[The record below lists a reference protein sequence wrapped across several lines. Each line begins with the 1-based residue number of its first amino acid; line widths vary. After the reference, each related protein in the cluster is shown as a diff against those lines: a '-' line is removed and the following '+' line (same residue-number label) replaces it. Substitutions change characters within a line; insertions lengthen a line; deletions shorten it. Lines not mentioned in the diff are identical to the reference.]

1 MSLYQKLNQ
10 SKKNEDEKKKEEE
23 KSFFQQ
29 GIEFG
34 QSIPRVVAEEIAGGA
49 ETLKSFPRG
58 MVKGVKDTAKFGV
71 EAQAAV
77 RAYAPAVA
85 GTVGTFFR
93 DIGEEAM
100 VGFTGDKDYDT
111 DHNYGKMFT
120 VANKKHES
128 IRDAIAKKE
137 IHETIDSF
145 FAPAEKLFKARYKTR
160 LSKPTEL
167 TGEFFTPLVPLK
179 AIKAVV
185 SVKRVA
191 SLSNEINKS
200 AVNIQKAFATKYK
213 GQNLKKVQEDALKG
227 RVDISDR
234 KLTVKTGRFKEKA
247 VGTVDTE
254 LNRIDNLRLQ
264 KDRLRVDSKYWR
276 DLYGQEGFAAF
287 GAAMGVMGIERFF
300 PENSQWLSPLAA
312 IGGGVFIPPVAGL
325 PKTFL
330 FALFANMAEM
340 TANQANKF
348 GKRGTEM
355 YFREASVNLALRAN
369 GVPLGVPLLKDI
381 PIINKPVNA
390 LFPSSLNEKGLT
402 REQLIAK
409 KRQILG
415 TSSLEYK
422 EYERIMEHIKNMPDK
437 QKRDELLQGLKR
449 AYDLYEKV
457 RINHGEG
464 QADLF
469 VPLVHNALQLNNLR
483 SIQAA
488 LLGQAD
494 VNWTFS
500 ASKAFAKTMVQGD
513 LDNIIEKQALE
524 LTQIR
529 NRIMDL
535 RQSAEGVP
543 ELGNF
548 IKEVENLSRS
558 AEADINSI
566 KRTPKESGKNLPTAL
581 TKSKNPDA
589 FEYNKLSE
597 EIEDEIVDLTDG
609 LGLTDSDI
617 VTTKGGK
624 NIIKSQEVSKNNGI
638 LQKTILDSSTAKA
651 RDKADK
657 AYEEAY
663 TNPQTKEEII
673 VESGT
678 IIDRLKEE
686 AKSRKG
692 QPSLLNIKP
701 SGSKLDEFATELKL
715 AYLNRLSDRE
725 IQLLVRK
732 FFVGGD
738 DSVYE
743 TMLRKHM
750 EINQIT
756 NRELALDTFN
766 IEFPGL
772 SSLKPLAKADGKSI
786 KNKKAVT
793 KKIINLF
800 MPTDDTQDEIRKF
813 LQKYRLTAQSDTL
826 DTIRDSYQKGSIS
839 LRDLV
844 RLRGQFLNKAM
855 ESTDPFDRRDNGE
868 IVDALQAFLV
878 DNASKTNNDALK
890 RANAIWAS
898 NTLPL
903 RRKFISEAQQ
913 ANRRFSAEQKLL
925 QKDLDKADE
934 VLYEHSEGLFM
945 DLLDPTIIQPLGKN
959 TETKV
964 GRTGVTNTFR
974 SIIENYAVNDKGK
987 IMSAKLDEIKT
998 SVNMAIGRHL
1008 NMEYNVNINHSF
1020 TNKIDLDYIDE
1031 LDNIQLSSGETISLL
1046 NPKTKALLQ
1055 KIHRQKSELEV
1066 NYRKQTQASIDEALK
1081 NLRDIVGER
1090 QKGDG
1095 LSLFQNILEV
1105 SRGDSEP
1112 NALVTM
1118 EKIADT
1124 IIAQGRIQGKGLRFY
1139 GKDPVGTAR
1148 DPYIKAIEDQLD
1160 KEDVARYSG
1169 VLHGESKA
1177 FQVDNMAA
1185 ERRTIKY
1192 PKNVV
1197 TGIDKLLFEIE
1208 DLAKVQPK
1216 RAMAIRNALTDIFI
1230 GAYVNKAFKTNKFFT
1245 LRNPKSQ
1252 TKING
1257 EIITY
1262 SDAFTVDP
1270 IAAKQ
1275 SYEFYRDFF
1284 KKLLEGTGE
1293 DKVYTIKMFDHKKEI
1308 FEEKSITGKEL
1319 FQHLEEL
1326 VNITPYVAKEVGKAR
1341 RTLGFNLI
1349 GMAVDTA
1356 LSFAHSFARQII
1368 GARWILSKKLIEDVR
1383 VAQANTMKKFLT
1395 DPTSIELLHDGL
1407 IKGIKH
1413 PLHKKTTLEKLNP
1426 LTPVNLSV
1434 LYERM
1439 IDDEKSFLLPEGYTE
1454 QREGFTEEDIEI
1466 LDPFERRKRAAGL
1479 SEINPKVREQ
1489 IPQLQRQLGELG
1501 IG

>member
-1 MSLYQKLNQ
+1 MNKGQSLYSVVK
-10 SKKNEDEKKKEEE
+10 EDEKKKEEE
-23 KSFFQQ
+23 KTFLQK

-34 QSIPRVVAEEIAGGA
+34 QSIPRVVGEELAGA
-49 ETLKSFPRG
+49 KETIKSFPRG
-58 MVKGVKDTAKFGV
+58 IVKGVKDTAKFGV
-71 EAQAAV
+71 EAGAAV

-100 VGFTGDKDYDT
+100 VGLTGDKDYDT

-160 LSKPTEL
+160 LSKPVEL

-179 AIKAVV
+179 AIKAVA

-234 KLTVKTGRFKEKA
+234 KLTVKTGRFKKKA

-254 LNRIDNLRLQ
+254 LDRIDNLRLQ
-264 KDRLRVDSKYWR
+264 KDRLRVDSQYWR

-300 PENSQWLSPLAA
+300 PENSAWLSPLAA

-325 PKTFL
+325 PKTYL

-340 TANQANKF
+340 TANQANKS
-348 GKRGTEM
+348 GKRGAEM
-355 YFREASVNLALRAN
+355 YFREASVNMALRAN
-369 GVPLGVPLLKDI
+369 GVPLRSI
-381 PIINKPVNA
+381 
-390 LFPSSLNEKGLT
+390 EKQGLT

-449 AYDLYEKV
+449 SYDLYEKV
-457 RINHGEG
+457 RLNHGEG

-469 VPLVHNALQLNNLR
+469 VPLVHNVLQLNNLR
-483 SIQAA
+483 SLQAA

-513 LDNIIEKQALE
+513 LDDIIQKQTLE

-535 RQSAEGVP
+535 RQSSEGVP

-548 IKEVENLSRS
+548 IKEVENLIKS

-597 EIEDEIVDLTDG
+597 EIEDEIVDLTNR

-624 NIIKSQEVSKNNGI
+624 NITKSQEVSKNNGI

-756 NRELALDTFN
+756 NREIALDSFN

-772 SSLKPLAKADGKSI
+772 SSLKPLAKADGKNI

-903 RRKFISEAQQ
+903 RRKFISEALQ
-913 ANRRFSAEQKLL
+913 ANRRFTSEQKLL
-925 QKDLDKADE
+925 QKDLDRADE

-945 DLLDPTIIQPLGKN
+945 DLLDPTIIQALGKN

-998 SVNMAIGRHL
+998 SVDMALGRHL
-1008 NMEYNVNINHSF
+1008 NMEYRDGISHSF

-1055 KIHRQKSELEV
+1055 KIHRQKSQLEV

-1090 QKGDG
+1090 TKGDG
-1095 LSLFQNILEV
+1095 VSLFENILKI
-1105 SRGDSEP
+1105 SRSDSEP
-1112 NALVTM
+1112 NALSTM

-1139 GKDPVGTAR
+1139 DRDPVGTAK
-1148 DPYIKAIEDQLD
+1148 DPYIKAIEDLLD

-1197 TGIDKLLFEIE
+1197 TGIDKLLFELE
-1208 DLAKVQPK
+1208 DLAKTQPK
-1216 RAMAIRNALTDIFI
+1216 RSMAIRNALTDIFI

-1245 LRNPKSQ
+1245 QKNPKSSAN
-1252 TKING
+1252 ING
-1257 EIITY
+1257 EVITHA
-1262 SDAFTVDP
+1262 DQFTVDP
-1270 IAAKQ
+1270 AAAKQ
-1275 SYEFYRDFF
+1275 SYEFYRGFF
-1284 KKLLEGTGE
+1284 KKLLEGTGGN
-1293 DKVYTIKMFDHKKEI
+1293 KVYTIKMFDHKKEI

-1349 GMAVDTA
+1349 GMGIDTA

-1407 IKGIKH
+1407 IKGIRH

-1439 IDDEKSFLLPEGYTE
+1439 IDDEKSFLLPQGYAEPREVITE
-1454 QREGFTEEDIEI
+1454 DDNLD
-1466 LDPFERRKRAAGL
+1466 LDPRQRRRQSLGL

-1489 IPQLQRQLGELG
+1489 IPQLQRQLEELG

>member
-1 MSLYQKLNQ
+1 MNKGQSLYSVVK
-10 SKKNEDEKKKEEE
+10 EDEKKREEE
-23 KSFFQQ
+23 KTFLQQ

-34 QSIPRVVAEEIAGGA
+34 QSIPRVVAEEIVGAG

-71 EAQAAV
+71 EAGAAV

-100 VGFTGDKDYDT
+100 VGLTGDKDYDT

-179 AIKAVV
+179 AIKALT

-254 LNRIDNLRLQ
+254 LDRIDNLRLQ
-264 KDRLRVDSKYWR
+264 KDRLRVDSQYWR

-300 PENSQWLSPLAA
+300 PENSAWLSPLAA

-325 PKTFL
+325 PKTYL
-330 FALFANMAEM
+330 FALFSNMAEM

-355 YFREASVNLALRAN
+355 YFREASVNMALRAN
-369 GVPLGVPLLKDI
+369 GVPLRSI
-381 PIINKPVNA
+381 
-390 LFPSSLNEKGLT
+390 EKQGLT
-402 REQLIAK
+402 REQLITK

-543 ELGNF
+543 ELGKF

-566 KRTPKESGKNLPTAL
+566 KRTPKESGKNLPTSL

-597 EIEDEIVDLTDG
+597 EIEDEIVDLTNR

-624 NIIKSQEVSKNNGI
+624 NITKSQEVSKNNGI

-756 NRELALDTFN
+756 NRELALDSFN

-786 KNKKAVT
+786 KNKERIN
-793 KKIINLF
+793 KKILNLF

-813 LQKYRLTAQSDTL
+813 LQKHRLTAQSDTL

-903 RRKFISEAQQ
+903 RRKFISEALQ
-913 ANRRFSAEQKLL
+913 ANRRFTSEQKLL
-925 QKDLDKADE
+925 QKDLDRADE

-945 DLLDPTIIQPLGKN
+945 DLLDPTIIQALGKN

-998 SVNMAIGRHL
+998 SVDMALGRHL

-1046 NPKTKALLQ
+1046 NPKTKGLLQ
-1055 KIHRQKSELEV
+1055 KIHRQKSGLEV

-1112 NALVTM
+1112 NALSTM

-1139 GKDPVGTAR
+1139 GKDPVGTAT

-1160 KEDVARYSG
+1160 AEDVARYSG

-1208 DLAKVQPK
+1208 DLAKIQPK

-1257 EIITY
+1257 ELITH

-1270 IAAKQ
+1270 TAAKQ

-1407 IKGIKH
+1407 IKGIRH

-1439 IDDEKSFLLPEGYTE
+1439 IDDEKSFLLPQGYEEPREVITE
-1454 QREGFTEEDIEI
+1454 DDNLD
-1466 LDPFERRKRAAGL
+1466 LDPRQRRRQSLGL